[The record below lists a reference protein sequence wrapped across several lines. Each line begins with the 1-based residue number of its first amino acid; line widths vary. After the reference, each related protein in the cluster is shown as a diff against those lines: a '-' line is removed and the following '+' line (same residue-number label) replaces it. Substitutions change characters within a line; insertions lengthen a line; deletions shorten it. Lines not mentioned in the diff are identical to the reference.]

1 MMKTMNPKIKE
12 LQKYQEM
19 LKNNQDPDF
28 KLLIKE
34 EINQLISQIIPSAK
48 EDHSNAIIEIRAGTG
63 GEEAEIFAGELAR
76 MYMRFAEKSGW
87 RLAINNKKDNS
98 IGGLKDFTVT
108 VSGPDAYGTLKYE
121 AGVHRVQR
129 VPKTE
134 KQGRVHTSA
143 ATVVVMPEIEEK
155 EVEIR
160 SEDLKIDVYRSGGH
174 GGQSVNTTDS
184 AVRITHLPTEIVVT
198 CQDERS
204 QLKNKEKAMGVL
216 RAKIWQAE
224 KDRKQSSEKE
234 LRLSMV
240 KSGDRSDKI
249 RTYNYPQDRIT
260 DHRIPKS
267 WNNMQKMLD
276 GNIEIIIDELKKI
289 EKEQAIETILKSD
302 AN

>member
-1 MMKTMNPKIKE
+1 MDSNKVSELKE
-12 LQKYQEM
+12 HIELLNES
-19 LKNNQDPDF
+19 QDPDF
-28 KLLIKE
+28 KLLVEE
-34 EINQLISQIIPSAK
+34 EINSLVDQILPQEK

-63 GEEAEIFAGELAR
+63 GEEAELFGGELAR
-76 MYMRFAEKSGW
+76 MYIKFAERKGW
-87 RLAINNKKDNS
+87 KLTINDKKDTS
-98 IGGLKDFTVT
+98 IGGIKEFVAT
-108 VSGPDAYGTLKYE
+108 VSGENAYGILKYE

-134 KQGRVHTSA
+134 KQGRIHTSA

-155 EVEIR
+155 EVEIK
-160 SEDLKIDVYRSGGH
+160 SDDLKIDVYRSGGH

-184 AVRITHLPTEIVVT
+184 AVRITHKPSGIVVT

-216 RAKIWQAE
+216 RAKLWQAE

-234 LRLSMV
+234 IRLSMV

-267 WNNMQKMLD
+267 WNNMQKILD
-276 GNIEIIIDELKKI
+276 GDVELIIDELKKI
-289 EKEQAIETILKSD
+289 EREQAIEVILKTDKS
-302 AN
+302 

>member
-1 MMKTMNPKIKE
+1 MQTEKTQKITE
-12 LQKYQEM
+12 LKKH
-19 LKNNQDPDF
+19 LKLLDENSDPDF
-28 KLLIKE
+28 RLLIEE
-34 EINQLISQIIPSAK
+34 EIARLVEQILPIEK
-48 EDHSNAIIEIRAGTG
+48 EDHSNAILELRAGTG
-63 GEEAEIFAGELAR
+63 GEEAELFAAELAR
-76 MYMRFAEKSGW
+76 MYMHFAEKMGW
-87 RLAINNKKDNS
+87 KLSINDKNDSS
-98 IGGLKDFTVT
+98 IGGIKQFVATIAGEEV
-108 VSGPDAYGTLKYE
+108 YGNMKYE

-184 AVRITHLPTEIVVT
+184 AVRITHLPSGIVVT

-216 RAKIWQAE
+216 RSKIWQAE
-224 KDRKQSSEKE
+224 KDKKQSSEKE

-267 WNNMQKMLD
+267 WSNIQKILD
-276 GNIEIIIDELKKI
+276 GNIEIIIDELKKV

-302 AN
+302 ES

>member
-1 MMKTMNPKIKE
+1 MDNNKISE
-12 LQKYQEM
+12 LKDHLEM
-19 LKNNQDPDF
+19 LKESQDPDF
-28 KLLIKE
+28 KILIEE
-34 EINQLISQIIPSAK
+34 EIASLVDKIIPQEK
-48 EDHSNAIIEIRAGTG
+48 EDQSNAILEIRAGTG
-63 GEEAEIFAGELAR
+63 GEEAELFGAELAR
-76 MYMRFAEKSGW
+76 MYMKFAERNGW
-87 RLAINNKKDNS
+87 KLNINDKKDSS
-98 IGGLKDFTVT
+98 IGGIKEFVATI
-108 VSGPDAYGTLKYE
+108 SGENAYGNLKYE

-134 KQGRVHTSA
+134 KQGRIHTSA

-155 EVEIR
+155 EIDIKQD
-160 SEDLKIDVYRSGGH
+160 DLKIDVYRSGGH

-184 AVRITHLPTEIVVT
+184 AVRITHKPSGIVVT

-216 RAKIWQAE
+216 RAKLWQAE
-224 KDRKQSSEKE
+224 KERKQSSEKE

-267 WNNMQKMLD
+267 WNNMQKILD
-276 GNIEIIIDELKKI
+276 GDVGIIIEELKKV
-289 EKEQAIETILKSD
+289 EREQAIESILKSD
-302 AN
+302 VN

>member
-1 MMKTMNPKIKE
+1 MDSEKIAKLKE
-12 LQKYQEM
+12 HLEM
-19 LKNNQDPDF
+19 LEENQDPDF
-28 KLLIKE
+28 KLLIQA
-34 EINQLISQIIPSAK
+34 EIDSLVDQIIPEEK

-63 GEEAEIFAGELAR
+63 GEEAELFASELAR
-76 MYMRFAEKSGW
+76 MYMKFAERCGW
-87 RLAINNKKDNS
+87 HLTISDKKDTS
-98 IGGLKDFTVT
+98 IGGIKDFVGII
-108 VSGPDAYGTLKYE
+108 SGQNVYGVLKYE

-143 ATVVVMPEIEEK
+143 ATVVVMPEVEEK

-160 SEDLKIDVYRSGGH
+160 PDDLKIDVYRSGGH

-184 AVRITHLPTEIVVT
+184 AVRITHKPTGIVVT

-216 RAKIWQAE
+216 RAKIWQADKE
-224 KDRKQSSEKE
+224 KKQAETKE

-267 WNNMQKMLD
+267 WNNMQKILD
-276 GNIEIIIDELKKI
+276 GDINLIIDQLKQT
-289 EKEQAIETILKSD
+289 EREQAIESIINSD
-302 AN
+302 ES